1 MRAVVNGKLV
11 DLPQGATVED
21 LRSRLP
27 EIGNDDVMEEG
38 FGGTRPLK
46 DNEALKE
53 GSKVWTVP
61 KIVKGMSISI
71 NSSRTDF
78 YPDTRTITELK
89 LLEKVAK
96 NVVVGN
102 KTIGGIKYTAVLIK
116 GMPLSSNKFKVS
128 NTDILFLLPPD
139 YPRLPPIGC
148 YLNYPWDT
156 VGEGDHHFTQQSYY
170 GAPFLSEEGWYWYC
184 VGLGGGFNR
193 DKWLN
198 SWRPSRNPEQ
208 GHNLATLFV
217 TARHAINSD
226 D

>member
-53 GSKVWTVP
+53 GSKVWTIP
-61 KIVKGMSISI
+61 KIVKGMSITI
-71 NSSRTDF
+71 TKNQEF
-78 YPDTRTITELK
+78 YPDTRTISELK

-96 NVVVGN
+96 NIVVGS
-102 KTIGGIKYTAVLIK
+102 KTVGGVKYTAVLIK
-116 GMPLSSNKFKVS
+116 GMPLSSDKFKVS
-128 NTDILFLLPPD
+128 NSDVLFLLPRE
-139 YPRLPPIGC
+139 YPSLPPIGC

-156 VGEGDHHFTQQSYY
+156 VGEGDHHFTRQSYY

-184 VGLGGGFNR
+184 LGLGGGFNR

-198 SWRPSRNPEQ
+198 SWRPSHNPEQ

-217 TARHAINSD
+217 TARHAINSND
-226 D
+226 

>member
-38 FGGTRPLK
+38 FGGTRALK

-53 GSKVWTVP
+53 GSKVWTIP
-61 KIVKGMSISI
+61 KIVKGMTITIS
-71 NSSRTDF
+71 NSSTDF
-78 YPDTRTITELK
+78 YPDTRTISELK

-96 NVVVGN
+96 NVVVGS
-102 KTIGGIKYTAVLIK
+102 KTLGGVKYTAILIK
-116 GMPLSSNKFKVS
+116 GMPLSSSKFKVS
-128 NTDILFLLPPD
+128 NSDVLFLLPSD
-139 YPRLPPIGC
+139 YPRLPPVGC
-148 YLNYPWDT
+148 YLNYPWDS
-156 VGEGDHHFTQQSYY
+156 VGEGDHHFTRQSYY

-184 VGLGGGFNR
+184 VGLGGGFSSER
-193 DKWLN
+193 WLN
-198 SWRPSRNPEQ
+198 SWRPSNNPER

-217 TARHAINSD
+217 TARHAINSED
-226 D
+226 